1 MRQCGGSVEKPRSRR
16 WMGCLVGCLIAL
28 GAVIL
33 FVLIIV
39 YLMFRTHPPLAEE
52 TFFTAEVSGF
62 ARIQLDALRSQPMRE
77 LMRNVVKE
85 TDKTGAPSGEKET
98 DPEAVLSSL
107 GFLLHERH
115 FLYIY
120 AGMGESRLRAM
131 DSATGRGNYLFV
143 ANIKRF
149 SWVIPLMLG
158 GDKNRAVKEIPPPPG
173 VRAHCYVMKFPERKT
188 EKEKSLT
195 RHIFS
200 DGARAEPI
208 YLAVVPR
215 AIFISNSE
223 ERLKDALLF
232 THPPQAD
239 TTSPHGLS
247 PLGNYLLPPSAT
259 DDMVSGFGLW
269 QKQWNENILKKFQE
283 TYPKSGDVTAVLGDV
298 LSRSHFQGVRFRC
311 RLISSDVLQIDLK
324 ILCSSED
331 EAAMVA
337 DSLKNNLKP
346 LISTAEWEVQFVAN
360 GKMLN
365 IDIQR
370 RGIEKWVIGKV
381 KKP

>member
-1 MRQCGGSVEKPRSRR
+1 
-16 WMGCLVGCLIAL
+16 MGCLVGCLIAL
-28 GAVIL
+28 GAGIL

-62 ARIQLDALRSQPMRE
+62 ARIQMDALRSQPMRE

-85 TDKTGAPSGEKET
+85 ADKTGAPSVEKET

-120 AGMGESRLRAM
+120 AGMGESRSRSVA
-131 DSATGRGNYLFV
+131 SATERCDYLFL

-195 RHIFS
+195 RPTPPERLRRLDHSFS
-200 DGARAEPI
+200 DVARAEPI

-239 TTSPHGLS
+239 TTPPHGLS
-247 PLGNYLLPPSAT
+247 PLGNFLLPPSET

-269 QKQWNENILKKFQE
+269 QKRWNENILKKFQE
-283 TYPKSGDVTAVLGDV
+283 TYPKSGDITAVLGDV

-311 RLISSDVLQIDLK
+311 RLISSDVLQIALK

-337 DSLKNNLKP
+337 DILKNNLKP

>member
-1 MRQCGGSVEKPRSRR
+1 MRQWDDGSVEKPRSRR

-28 GAVIL
+28 GAFIL
-33 FVLIIV
+33 FVLIIG
-39 YLMFRTHPPLAEE
+39 YLMFRAHPPLAEE

-120 AGMGESRLRAM
+120 AGMGESG
-131 DSATGRGNYLFV
+131 DYLFL

-158 GDKNRAVKEIPPPPG
+158 GDKNKAVKEIPPPPG

-188 EKEKSLT
+188 EKEKK
-195 RHIFS
+195 
-200 DGARAEPI
+200 AEPI

-223 ERLKDALLF
+223 ERLKDALLL
-232 THPPQAD
+232 TYPPQAD
-239 TTSPHGLS
+239 TTPPHGLS
-247 PLGNYLLPPSAT
+247 SLGNYLLPPSAT

-298 LSRSHFQGVRFRC
+298 LSKSHFQGVKFRC

-337 DSLKNNLKP
+337 DILKNNVKS
-346 LISTAEWEVQFVAN
+346 LITTAEWEVQFVAN

-370 RGIEKWVIGKV
+370 RGIEKWVMGKV

>member
-1 MRQCGGSVEKPRSRR
+1 MRQWDDGSVEKPRSRR

-33 FVLIIV
+33 FVLIIA

-62 ARIQLDALRSQPMRE
+62 ARVQLDALRSQPMRE
-77 LMRNVVKE
+77 LMRNVMKE
-85 TDKTGAPSGEKET
+85 TDTTGAPSGEKEP

-120 AGMGESRLRAM
+120 AGMGESG
-131 DSATGRGNYLFV
+131 DYLFL

-158 GDKNRAVKEIPPPPG
+158 GDKNKAVKEIPPPPG
-173 VRAHCYVMKFPERKT
+173 VRAHCYIMKFPERKT
-188 EKEKSLT
+188 EKEKK
-195 RHIFS
+195 
-200 DGARAEPI
+200 AEPI

-239 TTSPHGLS
+239 KTPPHGLS
-247 PLGNYLLPPSAT
+247 TLGNYLLPPSAT

-269 QKQWNENILKKFQE
+269 QKRWNENILKKFQE
-283 TYPKSGDVTAVLGDV
+283 TYPKSGDITAVLGNV

-311 RLISSDVLQIDLK
+311 RLISMITLR
-324 ILCSSED
+324 ED
-331 EAAMVA
+331 KRCVTNRPEGSV
-337 DSLKNNLKP
+337 
-346 LISTAEWEVQFVAN
+346 F
-360 GKMLN
+360 
-365 IDIQR
+365 QR
-370 RGIEKWVIGKV
+370 G
-381 KKP
+381 